1 LTILLFVLLKVF
13 WNLIIRSI
21 SFLYLNTVLGPLTLS
36 RMTDGNLL
44 PPQQGTMKRGV
55 VKQVLS
61 GDAVVLLGPPSAPNG
76 LPQEITVYLANIS
89 APRLGK
95 RPTDNSPG
103 SPDEPFAWEAREFLR
118 KKVIGQQINFVRD
131 FIATSGREHG
141 RIYIGGTSMETAE
154 NVAETGVAEGWLEV
168 RPGKQVDEQT
178 QKLLDLQEKA
188 KSQKKGKWGVDEA
201 DYQKH
206 VRDIKWNIE
215 DPRTLVDKYAQKP
228 IKAVIEQ
235 VRDGSTVRAFL
246 LPDFEYVTIML
257 SGVKA
262 PSAQSIGE
270 TTAQPFGE
278 EAKFFVEQRVLH
290 RDVEVI
296 LEGTS
301 NQNFMGSVLHPRGN
315 IAEFLLKE
323 GYAKC
328 VDWSIGIASAGAAT
342 LREAE
347 KTAKDRKLRLWRNYT
362 GGSANG
368 VNKKTF
374 QGLVTEVGLGDSL
387 TVEKDDGEE
396 IKIYLS
402 SLRPPRREGTADG
415 APATVAGGRK
425 FLPLYDI
432 PYMFEAREFLRKKL
446 VGKRAQIAIDYVQPR
461 SEQFP
466 EKTCATVIINGQNI
480 AQQLVERGLAK
491 VIRHRQDDDNRSS
504 AYDALMVAEANA
516 EKEKKGL
523 FSEKKEGATVRVQE
537 LQGDAARSKQFL
549 SYFLKSPRNDG
560 VVEFVS
566 SGSRLRIYVPKES
579 VIITFLLG
587 GITAPRGARMGPGG
601 KMIGENEPFAEEAL
615 KFTKKYTL
623 QKEVKFEV
631 ETTDKAGG
639 FIGYLFVQK
648 EGGGWINLS
657 ELLVENGFASVH
669 FSAERGSYY
678 TQLSSAERSAKNA
691 KRGIWQN
698 YVEEEEVKPSE
709 TEQANDNTER
719 KVNYRKVAVSEVS
732 PDSFRFAAQN
742 FDDAGTIEKLMKE
755 LKEIDSSSAGTT
767 RPKKNELIAVQFSGQ
782 WHRARV
788 EAIKG
793 DTADIYYID
802 YGNRESVSVSKIAP
816 LPARFQSSGPLCREY
831 LLALVTVP
839 NDDYYSKEAASAFA
853 ELAFSHPSFLLN
865 SEYKNGN
872 LEAVTLVTDDE
883 KKRDIGKQLVID
895 GFALV
900 ETRREGRLKSLVEQY
915 TAAEQ
920 EARKGRKNIWQYGD
934 FTGSEL

>member
-1 LTILLFVLLKVF
+1 
-13 WNLIIRSI
+13 
-21 SFLYLNTVLGPLTLS
+21 
-36 RMTDGNLL
+36 MTENGQL
-44 PPQQGTMKRGV
+44 PPQQSAMKRGV

-61 GDAVVLLGPPSAPNG
+61 GDAVVLLGPTGSNG

-89 APRLGK
+89 APRLAK

-103 SPDEPFAWEAREFLR
+103 QPDEPFAWEAREFLR
-118 KKVIGQQINFVRD
+118 KKVVGQQVNFVRD

-154 NVAETGVAEGWLEV
+154 NVAEMGVAEGWLEV

-178 QKLLDLQEKA
+178 QKLLDVQEKA

-201 DYQKH
+201 DYHKH
-206 VRDIKWNIE
+206 VRDIKWNVE
-215 DPRTLVDKYAQKP
+215 DPRALVDKYSQKP
-228 IKAVIEQ
+228 VKAIVEQ
-235 VRDGSTVRAFL
+235 IRDGSTVRAFL

-257 SGVKA
+257 SGIKA
-262 PSAQSIGE
+262 PSAQSVGE
-270 TTAQPFGE
+270 TSAQPFGE
-278 EAKFFVEQRVLH
+278 EAKFFVETRILH

-296 LEGTS
+296 LEGIS

-328 VDWSIGIASAGAAT
+328 VDWSIGIASAGAAA

-347 KTAKDRKLRLWRNYT
+347 KTAKDKKLRLWKNYS
-362 GGSANG
+362 GSANG

-374 QGLVTEVGLGDSL
+374 QATVTEVGLGDSL

-396 IKIYLS
+396 VKIHLS
-402 SLRPPRREGTADG
+402 SIRPPRREAAGEG
-415 APATVAGGRK
+415 APAASASGRK

-446 VGKRAQIAIDYVQPR
+446 VGKRAQISIDYVQPR

-491 VIRHRQDDDNRSS
+491 VLRHKQDDDNRSS
-504 AYDALMVAEANA
+504 AYDSLMVAEANA

-523 FSEKKEGATVRVQE
+523 FSEKKEGSTVRVQE

-549 SYFLKSPRNDG
+549 SYFLKAKRIDG
-560 VVEFVS
+560 VVEFVA
-566 SGSRLRIYVPKES
+566 SGSRLRVYIPKES
-579 VIITFLLG
+579 VIITCLLG

-601 KMIGENEPFAEEAL
+601 KLVGENEPFAEEAL

-623 QKEVKFEV
+623 QREVKIEV
-631 ETTDKAGG
+631 ESTDKAGG
-639 FIGYLFVQK
+639 FIGYLFVTK
-648 EGGGWINLS
+648 EAGGLVNLS

-669 FSAERGSYY
+669 FSAERGPYY
-678 TQLSSAERSAKNA
+678 NQLSSAERFAKNA

-698 YVEEEEVKPSE
+698 YVEEEQVKPSE

-719 KVNYRKVAVSEVS
+719 KVNYRKVAISEVS
-732 PDSFRFAAQN
+732 SDSFRFAAQN

-755 LKEIDSSSAGTT
+755 LKEVDSSSQGTT
-767 RPKKNELIAVQFSGQ
+767 RPKKNEMVAVQFSGQ

-793 DTADIYYID
+793 DTAEIYYID

-816 LPARFQSSGPLCREY
+816 LPARFQSTGPLAREY
-831 LLALVTVP
+831 VLALVTVP
-839 NDDYYSKEAASAFA
+839 NDDYYSKEAASAFS
-853 ELAFSHPSFLLN
+853 ELAFTYPSFLLN

-883 KKRDIGKQLVID
+883 KKRDIGKQLLSD

-900 ETRREGRLKSLVEQY
+900 EPRREGRLKSLVDQY

-920 EARKGRKNIWQYGD
+920 EARKGRKNIWQYGI
-934 FTGSEL
+934 FEIKLNSKNLHAINF